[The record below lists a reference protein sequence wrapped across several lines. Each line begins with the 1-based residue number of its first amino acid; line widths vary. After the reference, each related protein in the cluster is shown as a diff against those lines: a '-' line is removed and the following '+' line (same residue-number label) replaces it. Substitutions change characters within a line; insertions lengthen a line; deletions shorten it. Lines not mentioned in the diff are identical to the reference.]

1 MSSPII
7 GWEDLPARYLSRI
20 RSEKR
25 KKANIGTRSGRQYLD
40 LVTAFDIE
48 TTPIPGMEEAGMY
61 IWQWQFGL
69 DYTVMGRT
77 WNELRCLIAKLLD
90 ILPEDRTLVILVHNL
105 SYEFQ
110 FLRTIYAFQPEEV
123 FAVDRRK
130 ILKCTMYQR
139 RLEFRCTYLHSN
151 MSLKAYLQKMGVEH
165 QKISGDEFDYSKIRY
180 PWTELSDL
188 ELEYCQNDV
197 LGLVEAYTEQLR
209 RDGDNLQTA
218 PMTATGYVRRDCKRA
233 MRLAPRNMVPDMQ
246 PDLEQYRLL
255 RECFRGGNTHAN
267 RYYVGHVVENV
278 HSADRSSSYPAE
290 ICNGLFPTTRFRWLG
305 VPKIEYIRRHIKKGH
320 AVAFRVAL
328 WDVSMRDPYD
338 GFPYLPR
345 SKCYNVIDGIYD
357 NGRVLAA
364 RYLETSCTD
373 IDWAIIQR
381 QYKWKHIKGVR
392 AMWAHYGPLPRPLVL
407 TAIEY
412 YEAKTALKGKTSA
425 DGSIEYQYARSKEL
439 LNSMYGMMAQDPVK
453 FNLLFDE
460 SIDGC
465 FREDDQDPEAV
476 LLKYQ
481 RRAFLCYQW
490 GVWVTAH
497 ARAEL
502 QAGLDMAGHNAV
514 YCDTD
519 SVKYVG
525 SIDWTPYNNKCIAL
539 CNESGAHATDAKGE
553 EHYMG
558 VFEQEPTTSFITLGA
573 KKYAYQYPD
582 GKLVITV
589 AGVNKKKGAVE
600 LAEAGGL
607 EAFKNGFIFT
617 KAGGL
622 ESIYN
627 DEPGSRY
634 VFVDGLPWE
643 IGPNIYLK
651 PSTYTLGQTAE
662 YIELLKDPAL
672 FSMVKH
678 RFL

>member
-1 MSSPII
+1 MSKII
-7 GWEDLPARYLSRI
+7 SWDQLPAVYLTSI
-20 RSEKR
+20 KAEKR
-25 KKANIGTRSGRQYLD
+25 KTANAGTRQGRRYLD
-40 LVTAFDIE
+40 IVTAFDIE
-48 TTPIPGMEEAGMY
+48 TSPIPGTEEAGMY

-69 DYTVMGRT
+69 KYTVMGRT
-77 WNELRCLIAKLLD
+77 WDELRQLINRLLD
-90 ILPEDRTLVILVHNL
+90 LLPEDLTLVILVHNL

-110 FLRTIYAFQPEEV
+110 FLRTIYSFKASEV

-130 ILKCTMYQR
+130 ILKCSMYKR

-151 MSLKAYLQKMGVEH
+151 MSLRAYLKKMNVEH
-165 QKISGDEFDYSKIRY
+165 QKISGEEFDYSKVRY
-180 PWTELSDL
+180 PWTPLTDL
-188 ELEYCQNDV
+188 EIQYCQNDV

-209 RDGDNLQTA
+209 RDGDNLQSA
-218 PMTATGYVRRDCKRA
+218 PLTSTGYVRRDTKRA
-233 MRLAPRNMVPDMQ
+233 MRLAPREMVPAMQ

-255 RECFRGGNTHAN
+255 REAFRGGNTHAN
-267 RYYVGHVVENV
+267 RYYVGYIVEGT

-290 ICNGLFPTTRFRWLG
+290 ICNSTFPTTRFRWLKN
-305 VPKIEYIRRHIKKGH
+305 PDIRNIRRHIKTGH

-328 WDVSMRDPYD
+328 WDVTMRDPYD

-357 NGRVLAA
+357 NGRILAA

-373 IDWAIIQR
+373 VDWQIIQR
-381 QYKWKHIKGVR
+381 QYKWKHIKGVK

-412 YEAKTALKGKTSA
+412 YEAKTALKGKTSE
-425 DGSIEYQYARSKEL
+425 DGSVEYQYARSKEL

-453 FNLLFDE
+453 FNMLFDE

-465 FREDDQDPEAV
+465 FREDDQDPEQV
-476 LLKYQ
+476 LKKYQ
-481 RRAFLCYQW
+481 KTAFLCYQW

-497 ARAEL
+497 ARAAL
-502 QAGLDMAGHNAV
+502 QTGLDLAGHNAV

-519 SVKYVG
+519 SVKYIGDV
-525 SIDWTPYNNKCIAL
+525 DWTNYNNRCVEKCL
-539 CNESGAHATDAKGE
+539 ESGAHATDANGE
-553 EHYMG
+553 EHFMG
-558 VFEQEPTTSFITLGA
+558 VFEQESTTDFITLGA
-573 KKYAYQYPD
+573 KKYAYRYPD
-582 GKLVITV
+582 GKLIITV
-589 AGVNKKKGAVE
+589 AGVNKKKGGEE
-600 LAEAGGL
+600 LARHGGL
-607 EAFKNGFIFT
+607 EAFRNGFIFT
-617 KAGGL
+617 DAGGL

-627 DEPGSRY
+627 DDPGSRWIQI
-634 VFVDGLPWE
+634 DGHEWE

-662 YIELLKDPAL
+662 YMELLKDPVL
-672 FSMVKH
+672 FTTLKH